1 MKKIVILTGNEL
13 RHEFFRKKIACSK
26 DIHVLKTFC
35 EESPQRNAESLR
47 LDLRQKHLLARLQSE
62 NDFFKLFID
71 ATVDKSN
78 PEKIVKGTINNSQYI
93 NTIKSLNPDL
103 IIVYGA
109 SILKPFFIETFPNK
123 ILNVHLGLS
132 PYYRGSATN
141 FWALVDHLPE
151 CVGASFMFIDA
162 GIDTGE
168 IIHQVRASINFY
180 DTPSSIGNRLI
191 ADMTNALQKLIIN
204 FEQIEKPT
212 SVHFNE
218 LRRICRNMDFNEE
231 AVRSVYEN
239 FEFMIEKYLQEKIKR
254 DEAFPVIENKIFLN

>member
-13 RHEFFRKKIACSK
+13 RHEFFRKKIASSK
-26 DIHVLKTFC
+26 DINVLQTFC
-35 EESPQRNAESLR
+35 EGASQDNTEHLR
-47 LDLRQKHLLARLQSE
+47 FDFKEKHLLARLQSE
-62 NDFFKLFID
+62 NDFFRLFID
-71 ATVDKSN
+71 AVEDKSN
-78 PEKIVKGTINNSQYI
+78 AEKILKGTINNLQYI
-93 NTIKSLNPDL
+93 NSIKSLNPDL

-141 FWALVDHLPE
+141 FWALADSLPE
-151 CVGASFMFIDA
+151 CVGASFMYIDA

-191 ADMTNALQKLIIN
+191 ADMTNVFEKLIIN
-204 FEQIEKPT
+204 IEQIDKPT

-218 LRRICRNMDFNEE
+218 LRRICRNNDFNEE
-231 AVRSVYEN
+231 AVRKVYEN
-239 FEFMIEKYLQEKIKR
+239 FEWMIEKYLQDKIKR
-254 DEAFPVIENKIFLN
+254 NEAFPIIENRMLLN